1 MFLRVFTFCL
11 LIFFITSCDKFSFSK
26 NTKNQE
32 LDTLVNFSSVDTYPS
47 FKSCDTLIEKT
58 KKAACFRANIH
69 QRIGGELHQH
79 SFIIKEAI
87 DEIIFVD
94 LIINSKG
101 IIVLDS
107 IQSPIMIKTTLPK
120 LDSLIKSR
128 IQKLPK
134 IFPAIKRGIP
144 VTTKYRLPIQIQL
157 KE

>member
-11 LIFFITSCDKFSFSK
+11 LLFFITSCDKFSFSK
-26 NTKNQE
+26 NTKNKA

-47 FKSCDTLIEKT
+47 FKPCDTLIEKT
-58 KKAACFRANIH
+58 KKADCFRTNIH
-69 QRIGGELHQH
+69 QRIGGELQQH
-79 SFIIKEAI
+79 SFMIKEAI

-94 LIINSKG
+94 LIINAKG
-101 IIVLDS
+101 IVVLDS
-107 IQSPIMIKTTLPK
+107 IQSPEMIKKTLPK
-120 LDSLIKSR
+120 LDSLIKSS

-134 IFPAIKRGIP
+134 IYPAIKRGIP

>member
-26 NTKNQE
+26 NTINQE
-32 LDTLVNFSSVDTYPS
+32 LDTLVNFSSVDMYPS

-69 QRIGGELHQH
+69 QRIEGELHQH

-94 LIINSKG
+94 LIINSRG
-101 IIVLDS
+101 IIILDS
-107 IQSPIMIKTTLPK
+107 IQSPIMIKTTLTK
-120 LDSLIKSR
+120 LDSLIKSS